1 MGGDMA
7 QDPSGWLV
15 SLRGLDVADPTLA
28 AKLDEYRQ
36 VAAWSADAHVP
47 EAVRAYLAKRA
58 ARLAG
63 EIVVVWAE
71 RGGQVELRPESAAP
85 APVTL
90 HVPTPPVALSSPPS
104 LVVVERP
111 TAPERPFGERAP
123 SRTANAERP
132 EGQPSAFGA
141 APAPAMGPPAAV
153 DALARLKHHLESGGG
168 AEPEP
173 EPIEWGPQLTRI
185 LGGLS
190 PGRDDEAELDRVHA
204 VVGECQTW
212 VIFPPDVQRGLIAH
226 TAARLRIL
234 QERGMRDRRIDQA
247 FLTLT
252 AYSARERP
260 GFVIGLNRT
269 HKPVRGAWQDD
280 ADNYWD
286 RLVSYLPS
294 EDTPSPNHEKILAN
308 LEKLVRE
315 IEFAPV
321 AARSAVASQTIREF
335 RTALESGISA
345 RDPRLVRLAAPFVEQ
360 LQSREFRNLRRAI
373 REEQEAANEPEEA
386 EASTEE
392 VYLPP
397 EWGWWGR
404 TKGRRALMI
413 GGSPRELNRA
423 RLEKVF
429 GFSSLEWLPAEHRR
443 NSLVSVRNRVR
454 AGGVDVVLILRSFVG
469 HDADEIILPACRET
483 GVDWVH
489 VDQGYGVVRV
499 RQAIERFLDPSE
511 PARAAP

>member
-7 QDPSGWLV
+7 QDPSGWFV
-15 SLRGLDVADPTLA
+15 SLRGLDMADPTLA
-28 AKLDEYRQ
+28 AKLEEHRQ
-36 VAAWSADAHVP
+36 VAAWAADPHVP
-47 EAVRAYLAKRA
+47 EPVRAYLAKRA
-58 ARLAG
+58 ARVAA
-63 EIVVVWAE
+63 EVVAAWAE
-71 RGGQVELRPESAAP
+71 RGGQVDLRPETAAP
-85 APVTL
+85 APVPL
-90 HVPTPPVALSSPPS
+90 HAPAPVAVTSPPS
-104 LVVVERP
+104 LVIVERP
-111 TAPERPFGERAP
+111 AAPERPAYVDRP
-123 SRTANAERP
+123 QRP
-132 EGQPSAFGA
+132 EPQPTAFTA
-141 APAPAMGPPAAV
+141 APAGPPAAV
-153 DALARLKHHLESGGG
+153 DALARLKQHLESGGA

-190 PGRDDEAELDRVHA
+190 PGKDDEAELDRVHA

-269 HKPVRGAWQDD
+269 HKPVRGTWQDD

-286 RLVSYLPS
+286 RLVSYLPT

-345 RDPRLVRLAAPFVEQ
+345 RDPRLVRLAAPLVEQ

-373 REEQEAANEPEEA
+373 REEQEAANEPEDA
-386 EASTEE
+386 EATTEE
-392 VYLPP
+392 VHLPP

-413 GGSPRELNRA
+413 GGSPREPNRA